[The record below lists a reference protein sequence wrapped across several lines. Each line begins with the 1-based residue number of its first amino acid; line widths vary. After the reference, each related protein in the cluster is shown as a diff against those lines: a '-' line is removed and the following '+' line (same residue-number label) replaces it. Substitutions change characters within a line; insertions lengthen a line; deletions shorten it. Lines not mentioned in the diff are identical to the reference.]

1 MGQQSVIL
9 NKKVELSPEK
19 IHAVIFDMD
28 GVVTQTANVHAIAWK
43 RMFDDY
49 LRERAKREGG
59 EFIPFDDD
67 LDYNE
72 YVDGKPR
79 NDGIK
84 SFLESR
90 DIHIPLGSAGDS
102 ADTESIWGLGTKKN
116 KYFLDHLKE
125 HGIQPYE
132 TTVELIKEL
141 KNNCVK
147 VAIISSSKNC
157 KNVLEGA
164 GVLDLF
170 EARVDGVYSETHHI
184 KGKPAPDIF
193 LEAAKQLGVEPKH
206 SVVVEDAI
214 SGVQAGSRGDF
225 ALVIGVDR
233 VGQEEALKENGADV
247 VVKDL
252 GEVSVKEAKPK
263 GHALKLMGEI
273 FERGQNKQL
282 AIFLDYDGTMT
293 PIVSRPDL
301 AILSE
306 EMRQTLRD
314 VAKIHTVAIIS
325 GRDRQ
330 DVQNLVGVEDM
341 FYAGSHGYDIAGPN
355 NQSFQND
362 EAESFVPVID
372 QVEGELKQR
381 LSHIEGALI
390 ERKRYGVAAHY
401 RLVAPEYVD
410 EFVRVVEDIHH
421 DHNDLRK
428 TIGKK
433 VFEFQPKINWN
444 KGKALLWLLECLGLD
459 GEEVLPFYIG
469 DDVTDEDAF
478 KALIGKGLGIAVQD
492 KEKPTFGY
500 YTLKSPEEVQQFLEK
515 LIERELQK

>member
-1 MGQQSVIL
+1 MGQQSVIS
-9 NKKVELSPEK
+9 NKKVEISPEK

-28 GVVTQTANVHAIAWK
+28 GVVTQTASVHAIAWK

-49 LRERAKREGG
+49 LRNRAEKEGK
-59 EFIPFDDD
+59 EFVPFDDD
-67 LDYNE
+67 FDYNE

-84 SFLESR
+84 SFLDSR
-90 DIHIPLGSAGDS
+90 GIHIPLGSSGDS
-102 ADTESIWGLGTKKN
+102 ADMETIWGLGTKKN
-116 KYFLDHLKE
+116 RYFLDYLKE
-125 HGIQPYE
+125 NGIQPYE
-132 TTVELIKEL
+132 TTVELIKQL
-141 KNNCVK
+141 KSNCVK
-147 VAIISSSKNC
+147 VGIISSSKNC

-170 EARVDGVYSETHHI
+170 DTRVDGVYSETHHI

-193 LEAAKQLGVEPKH
+193 LEAAKQLGVEPQH

-214 SGVQAGSRGDF
+214 SGVQAGSKGNF

-263 GHALKLMGEI
+263 GHGLDLIGEI
-273 FERGQNKQL
+273 FKRGQNKHL

-306 EMRQTLRD
+306 EMRETLRE
-314 VAKIHTVAIIS
+314 VAKVHTVAIIS

-330 DVQNLVGVEDM
+330 DVQDLVGVDDM

-355 NQSFQND
+355 NQHFHND
-362 EAESFVPVID
+362 EAESFVPSID
-372 QVEGELKQR
+372 RVERELKER

-401 RLVAPEYVD
+401 RLVAPEFVD
-410 EFVRVVEDIHH
+410 EFVSIIEDIHH
-421 DHNDLRK
+421 NHNELRK

-459 GEEVLPFYIG
+459 SDDVLPFYIG

-478 KALIGKGLGIAVQD
+478 KALIGRGLGIAVQE
-492 KEKPTFGY
+492 KEKPTFGC
-500 YTLKSPEEVQQFLEK
+500 YTLKNPDEVQQFLEK
-515 LIERELQK
+515 LIEIRG